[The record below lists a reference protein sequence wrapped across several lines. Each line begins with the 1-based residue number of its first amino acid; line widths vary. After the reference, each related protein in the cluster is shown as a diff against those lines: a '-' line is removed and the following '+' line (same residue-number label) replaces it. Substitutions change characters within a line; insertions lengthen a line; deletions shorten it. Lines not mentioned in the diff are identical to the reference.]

1 MANLHSQAI
10 PDDTLVQAATK
21 IEEVKALL
29 SPYFVTLTATERR
42 DMLKMG
48 EKSLGFVERANGYA
62 KKSSELVPPYLNMEE
77 FDIDYADTHNLWGLR
92 NSIAQLHEG
101 IDDTVMCAGSEAY
114 QAALLFYTSVKVAA
128 AHDVP
133 GAKAIYEELKQRF
146 PSTRRKSSE
155 TEA

>member
-1 MANLHSQAI
+1 MANLHSRSI
-10 PDDTLVQAATK
+10 PNDALVQAEAK
-21 IEEVKALL
+21 IDEAKKILA
-29 SPYFVTLTATERR
+29 PYFVTLTAAERR

-77 FDIDYADTHNLWGLR
+77 FDIDYADTHNLWNLR

-114 QAALLFYTSVKVAA
+114 QAALVFYNSVKVAA
-128 AHDVP
+128 SHDVP

-146 PSTRRKSSE
+146 PGIRHKSSE
-155 TEA
+155 AEA